1 MITKEKLKSYI
12 NDMPDEMSIDEL
24 VDRLVFIEK
33 LENRIKESESG
44 DLINEEDVKS
54 DMEKWFS

>member
-1 MITKEKLKSYI
+1 
-12 NDMPDEMSIDEL
+12 MPDEMSIDEL